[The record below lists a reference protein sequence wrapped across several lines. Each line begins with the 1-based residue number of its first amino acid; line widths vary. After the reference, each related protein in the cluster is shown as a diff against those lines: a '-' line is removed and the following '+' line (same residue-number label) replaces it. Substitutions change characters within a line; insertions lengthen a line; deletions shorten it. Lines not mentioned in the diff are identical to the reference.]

1 MIKDKGFT
9 LIEVIIAIVILI
21 ISFVM
26 MMQLF
31 SGGLRA
37 AWTSG
42 DYAKA
47 IVHAK
52 DKMEELSGNPVQ
64 GVGDF
69 EDGFKWESEVNPYR
83 ENEETALNL
92 LRLKVKVSW
101 KGAVDRQRSVELV
114 SLKAVMDEEKR

>member
-1 MIKDKGFT
+1 MIKDEGFT
-9 LIEVIIAIVILI
+9 LIEVIIAMVILS

-37 AWTSG
+37 AWTSC

-52 DKMEELSGNPVQ
+52 DKMEELSDNPVQ
-64 GVGDF
+64 DGGDF
-69 EDGFKWESEVNPYR
+69 EDGFTWESEVNAYR
-83 ENEETALNL
+83 ENEETPLNL
-92 LRLKVKVSW
+92 LKLKVKVSW
-101 KGAVDRQRSVELV
+101 EGGVDRQRSVELV
-114 SLKAVMDEEKR
+114 SLKAVTDEEKQ